1 MISIV
6 EQAGFQYKVAEG
18 DVIDIPLLAGDAGQ
32 EITLDK
38 VLLVGSGSD
47 VKIGTPLVE
56 GAEVKAEIIE
66 HGKDKKIRT
75 PITTIATTQKV
86 IEIIKWINDKNY
98 YLNGVCIF
106 WLAF

>member
-66 HGKDKKIRT
+66 HGKEKKILIIKKHRRKDYKRKNGHRQDFT
-75 PITTIATTQKV
+75 KVKITTI
-86 IEIIKWINDKNY
+86 NS
-98 YLNGVCIF
+98 
-106 WLAF
+106 